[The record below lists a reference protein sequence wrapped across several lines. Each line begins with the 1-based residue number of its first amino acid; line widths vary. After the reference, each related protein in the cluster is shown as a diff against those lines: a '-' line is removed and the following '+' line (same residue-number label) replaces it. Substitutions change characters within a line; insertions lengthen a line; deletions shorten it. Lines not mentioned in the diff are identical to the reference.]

1 MDPEEG
7 DFENLK
13 ESPGPSTDEASE
25 TPSEVANSKPQLWD
39 IQSGKILKTTDVRVS
54 RDQGSVG
61 VAGILPPEI
70 HGPYNALD
78 LEKPKAPHM

>member
-13 ESPGPSTDEASE
+13 ESPGPSNDESSE
-25 TPSEVANSKPQLWD
+25 TQTEVANNKFRHWENPD
-39 IQSGKILKTTDVRVS
+39 GKILKTTDVRVS
-54 RDQGSVG
+54 RDQNSAGMTG
-61 VAGILPPEI
+61 VLPPEV

-78 LEKPKAPHM
+78 LETPKALHM

>member
-13 ESPGPSTDEASE
+13 ESTARSNDESLE
-25 TPSEVANSKPQLWD
+25 TPSDLAHGKFKSWNKTD
-39 IQSGKILKTTDVRVS
+39 GKILKTTDVRVS
-54 RDQGSVG
+54 RDQDPVG
-61 VAGILPPEI
+61 TSGLLPPEV

-78 LEKPKAPHM
+78 LETPKALHM